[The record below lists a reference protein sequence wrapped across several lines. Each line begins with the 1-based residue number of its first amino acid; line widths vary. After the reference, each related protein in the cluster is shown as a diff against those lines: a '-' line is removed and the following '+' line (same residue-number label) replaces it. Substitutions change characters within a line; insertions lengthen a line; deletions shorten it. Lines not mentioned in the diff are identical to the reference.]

1 MTWNWPADWLIILG
15 WSFSYPLWQWRF
27 VVNNANTI
35 VCICVCVCDRVAWF
49 CGRCWCAV
57 KWNRLLRK
65 FSSSKD
71 RLFCASTTKGLFELL
86 MMTFAGWL
94 RGVVTC
100 QRVVRWCIITILLFS
115 VRPFVCRHPV
125 NERLWRKLQ
134 NCYSNRNVSFS
145 AAIKQP

>member
-1 MTWNWPADWLIILG
+1 MELTCGLANNSWLIFLISALAMT
-15 WSFSYPLWQWRF
+15 FCCQQCQYD
-27 VVNNANTI
+27 
-35 VCICVCVCDRVAWF
+35 CVYLCVCDRVAWF